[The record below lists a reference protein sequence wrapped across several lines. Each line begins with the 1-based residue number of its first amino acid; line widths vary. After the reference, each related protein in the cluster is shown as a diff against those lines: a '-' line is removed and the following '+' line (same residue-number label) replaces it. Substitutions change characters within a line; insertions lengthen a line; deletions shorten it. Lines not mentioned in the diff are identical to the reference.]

1 MTLREMQPRA
11 GGFSF
16 EREFK
21 AINGA
26 TTIFSTFLVYG
37 TLNSF
42 HDRTTCSMSM
52 GKFNFIVNI
61 CP

>member
-21 AINGA
+21 AKSVNSTA
-26 TTIFSTFLVYG
+26 TAF
-37 TLNSF
+37 
-42 HDRTTCSMSM
+42 CAM
-52 GKFNFIVNI
+52 GFRIWERI
-61 CP
+61 LRSI